1 MITEKSKSSELFE
14 RRKKV
19 VANGV
24 GIFNDATVQ
33 DAKGAIITCLT
44 SAISALI

>member
-1 MITEKSKSSELFE
+1 MIATKSKSVELLA

-24 GIFNDATVQ
+24 GVFNTATVK
-33 DAKGAIITCLT
+33 DAKGAIITDLEGKFLD
-44 SAISALI
+44 I

>member
-1 MITEKSKSSELFE
+1 MITEKTKSVELLE

-24 GIFNDATVQ
+24 GVFNSATVRN
-33 DAKGAIITCLT
+33 AKGAIITDLDGRE
-44 SAISALI
+44 